1 MNDKCNKFLPS
12 FSLFDKEFSPEKRL
26 IDSFL
31 DHFSFHMWKQNI
43 KGHLHDLDNIAIS
56 ASTDLH
62 SIIVISDASIRNNVA
77 TSILHIHSYNRLII
91 KMIHHAINITSTE
104 AELFAIKYRIN
115 QANNISNVK
124 HIVIITDSLHVA
136 KKIFNSSMHPYQI
149 YSTAISQEL
158 RDFFKKDNN
167 NHIDFWD
174 CLSKQKWTLYFL
186 VDKDTRKLDFFSIL
200 SSKSSWDFCKKH
212 KYDFISAM

>member
-1 MNDKCNKFLPS
+1 
-12 FSLFDKEFSPEKRL
+12 
-26 IDSFL
+26 
-31 DHFSFHMWKQNI
+31 
-43 KGHLHDLDNIAIS
+43 
-56 ASTDLH
+56 
-62 SIIVISDASIRNNVA
+62 
-77 TSILHIHSYNRLII
+77 
-91 KMIHHAINITSTE
+91 MIHHAINITSTE